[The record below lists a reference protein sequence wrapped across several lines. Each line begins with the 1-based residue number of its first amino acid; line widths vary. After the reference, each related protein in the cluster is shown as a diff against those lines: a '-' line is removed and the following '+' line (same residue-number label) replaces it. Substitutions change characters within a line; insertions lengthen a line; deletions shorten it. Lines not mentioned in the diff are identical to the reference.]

1 MSASKSTEAP
11 IFWSGM
17 EQAFGNG
24 SRSRHEL
31 PLPRRDA
38 YRMLLRLHRKRLA
51 GISRTRSN
59 GAAAR
64 STRRVA
70 EIYEHEYLVPAREFA
85 RKRDRR
91 RDLFLV
97 KGRPVYVDGWFT
109 FEYRTE
115 LLDRAIEA
123 TGARR
128 VLEVGSG
135 RGVLLALLALR
146 RPELDLAGIELT
158 AEGVARSLE
167 LVVDPLPELVRLSG
181 VDSITDEQRAALA
194 RIEVTQGNA
203 AEMPFPDGSFDV
215 SYSCLSLEQM
225 PESIPAVLAEMARVT
240 RSYCV
245 FLEPFADANGPLGR
259 AQLRALDYFRSSV
272 GSLREY
278 GLERVHFTTAIPQKV
293 RFKTGLLVARVMRP

>member
-1 MSASKSTEAP
+1 MPTSKSTEAS
-11 IFWSGM
+11 ISWSGI

-31 PLPRRDA
+31 PLRRRDA

-51 GISRTRSN
+51 GISRARSH
-59 GAAAR
+59 GPAAR
-64 STRRVA
+64 NTGRVA
-70 EIYEHEYLVPAREFA
+70 EIYEHEYLVPGREFA

-97 KGRPVYVDGWFT
+97 GGRPVYVDGWFT
-109 FEYRTE
+109 FDYRAE
-115 LLDRAIEA
+115 LLARAIDP
-123 TGARR
+123 TGART

-146 RPELDLAGIELT
+146 RPELELTGIELT
-158 AEGVARSLE
+158 AEGVARSRE
-167 LVVDPLPELVRLSG
+167 VVADPLPELVRLG
-181 VDSITDEQRAALA
+181 GLDSLSDEQRAALA

-272 GSLREY
+272 ASLRGF

-293 RFKTGLLVARVMRP
+293 RFRTGLLVARVVRS